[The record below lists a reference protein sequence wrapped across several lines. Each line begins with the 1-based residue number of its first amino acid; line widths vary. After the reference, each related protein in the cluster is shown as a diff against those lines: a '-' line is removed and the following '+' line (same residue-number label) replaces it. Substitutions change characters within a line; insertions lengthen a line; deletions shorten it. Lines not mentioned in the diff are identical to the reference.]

1 MPAIIGKD
9 ADKMMVVPGVDNKQD
24 DVRVFKYKIVCYTD
38 VFFELNFFSLI
49 MVLMSFLSR
58 MSSCDIF
65 SALA

>member
-1 MPAIIGKD
+1 
-9 ADKMMVVPGVDNKQD
+9 MMVVPGVDNKQD